1 MRERAFL
8 FIIAALLLVFAM
20 FSPLAQCSTV
30 AHLYVSPALIDNP
43 LLDIGDSFTLDVLLA
58 NISDMAVCQ
67 FNLTY
72 KPTILSCKGVWIKAL
87 DHTPNPKWEV
97 NDYAGYVWLNV
108 TYGIPIATVPPET
121 IATLI
126 FYVQGKG
133 STPLEFV
140 SSELLDSNGLP
151 ISHETTGGFFKNF
164 NPYDVNQ
171 DGIVDIIDAGI
182 VALAFGSD
190 PSKPNWNPKADV
202 NSDGVVNIFDIVLIM
217 IHFGET

>member
-1 MRERAFL
+1 MRDRAFL
-8 FIIAALLLVFAM
+8 FIIAALFLVFAM

-108 TYGIPIATVPPET
+108 TYGIPITTIPPET

>member
-30 AHLYVSPALIDNP
+30 AHLYVSPALINDP
-43 LLDIGDSFTLDVLLA
+43 HLDIGDSFTLDVLLA

-97 NDYAGYVWLNV
+97 NDYVGYVWLNV
-108 TYGIPIATVPPET
+108 TYGIPITTVPPET

-151 ISHETTGGFFKNF
+151 IPHETTGGFFKNF

-202 NSDGVVNIFDIVLIM
+202 NSDGFVNIFDIVLIM

>member
-1 MRERAFL
+1 MRERVFL

-30 AHLYVSPALIDNP
+30 AHLYVSPALIDDP
-43 LLDIGDSFTLDVLLA
+43 HLDIGDSFTLDVLLA

-108 TYGIPIATVPPET
+108 TYGIPITTVPPET

>member
-30 AHLYVSPALIDNP
+30 AHLYVSPALINDP
-43 LLDIGDSFTLDVLLA
+43 HLDIGDSFTLDVLLA

-72 KPTILSCKGVWIKAL
+72 KSTILSCKGVWIKAL

>member
-1 MRERAFL
+1 MRERVFL

-30 AHLYVSPALIDNP
+30 AHLYVSPALIDDP
-43 LLDIGDSFTLDVLLA
+43 HLDIGDSFTLDVLLA

-108 TYGIPIATVPPET
+108 TYGIPITTVPPET

-140 SSELLDSNGLP
+140 SSELLDSNELP

>member
-1 MRERAFL
+1 MRERSFL
-8 FIIAALLLVFAM
+8 FIMAALLLVPVM
-20 FSPLAQCSTV
+20 FMPLAQCSTV
-30 AHLYVSPALIDNP
+30 AHLYVSPALIDDP
-43 LLDIGDSFTLDVLLA
+43 HLGIGDSFTLDILLA
-58 NISDMAVCQ
+58 NTSDLTVCQ

-72 KPTILSCKGVWIKAL
+72 KPTMLSCKGVWIKAL
-87 DHTPNPKWEV
+87 DHAPNPKWEV

-108 TYGIPIATVPPET
+108 TYSIPITTAPPET

-164 NPYDVNQ
+164 NRYDVNQ

-202 NSDGVVNIFDIVLIM
+202 NSNGFVDIFDIVLIT

>member
-108 TYGIPIATVPPET
+108 TYGIPITTVPPET